1 MVGQKYRSK
10 YNSLESQR
18 GQNTRMKVVVIK
30 TNSHQEE
37 RALRPLTTLRT
48 KYRPLLERLGIN
60 LAIEGFIR
68 LAFTH
73 IATLMLRIKK
83 MRIAVI
89 DLLMSTCC
97 QPHCNLFTSVRRFV
111 IILNAFLL
119 DQFAYIEQ
127 GLLLL
132 LRY

>member
-89 DLLMSTCC
+89 DLLMSTC
-97 QPHCNLFTSVRRFV
+97 NLFTSVRRFV